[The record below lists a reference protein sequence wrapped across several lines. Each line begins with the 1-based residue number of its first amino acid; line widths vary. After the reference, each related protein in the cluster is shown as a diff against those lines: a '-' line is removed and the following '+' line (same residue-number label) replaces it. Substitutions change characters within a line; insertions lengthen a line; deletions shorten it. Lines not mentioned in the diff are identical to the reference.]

1 MSLFANGSLGNRY
14 FFFYIDDLKREMKV
28 DPANE
33 RRNDGQRSLR
43 NAAIIKILCRL
54 NAHVD
59 ITVQRSIGY

>member
-1 MSLFANGSLGNRY
+1 MEASEIDI

>member
-1 MSLFANGSLGNRY
+1 
-14 FFFYIDDLKREMKV
+14 MKV

-43 NAAIIKILCRL
+43 NAAIIKIQCRL
-54 NAHVD
+54 NARVD